1 VSRTASQAAPET
13 RAHKRPALTNAMA
26 IVRSLSSADSNGACL
41 NHMGDLRIT
50 NGHLLQHPQ
59 HQSAELRSL
68 IHRPASWAD
77 SS

>member
-1 VSRTASQAAPET
+1 
-13 RAHKRPALTNAMA
+13 MA

-41 NHMGDLRIT
+41 SHMAGDLRIT

-68 IHRPASWAD
+68 IHGGARPASGAD